1 MMEKI
6 STAGEL
12 DIKSQ
17 QLKFM
22 QGNKKWYW
30 YQKQQQQVIIIKA
43 YIILHPCL
51 DVMAVKDF
59 RVFTTK
65 L

>member
-1 MMEKI
+1 
-6 STAGEL
+6 
-12 DIKSQ
+12 
-17 QLKFM
+17 M